1 MRRNKYMLSFYL
13 LFTLCFLHA
22 LNNYADDNPFKIA
35 YSVQSYSNIDV
46 SFSVTD
52 TMDISNICGAIN
64 GFSLDCEIIRAN
76 KNSFVRILLEDTSG
90 RNFLVLENDKYR
102 NNSDT
107 IKYVGY
113 CEETASLNSL
123 TPKYLKIYIKD
134 AIVNIEKIKYSPIA
148 TNSPLDYAA
157 DMINAD
163 TIKKKQVKQIVD
175 NINKYNSDNDKLWSA
190 GVTNVSLMNYETKK
204 RVLGI
209 HHDACDTDGIE
220 YYIGG
225 LYEIGEQNDTVESVD
240 TDSVD
245 FAYSYVESFD
255 WRNRHG
261 KNWMT
266 SCKDQGYSGYCVAY
280 SINSV
285 LEALTNLYYNK
296 KLDIDLSEQDIVFNY
311 ARHYKKDSLND
322 CYENGIDEWT
332 ALEEI
337 KLHGVIDEASAPLID
352 SLKVAVPPQRND
364 SVECLSFEDFEHVL
378 HHPNNINGIKS
389 ALIYKGPLI
398 SGFRAGE
405 IRHAM
410 ALVGYHTIKVGD
422 TINHITTEYNGAT
435 VIKERDGRVGKTY
448 WVFKN
453 SYGEDFGRNGYMY
466 VLFNDLSSMY
476 TPTIIYTPIYSLLYS
491 DDDIVCSD
499 NDGDGYYFWGIGNSR
514 PSNLPEWAPRYAD
527 GDDSNPKY
535 GPINNGYIGYG
546 SLLEINPDKKDT
558 IFITEETGWDKE
570 NYIWQHIVIKNEGIL
585 NIKSNVKFYK
595 GVNIIVENGGQLV
608 VDAGYMENPNIKV
621 EPGGELI
628 IKNKGRIKKN
638 KHLTV
643 AQGAKM
649 RIVKGVINQ

>member
-163 TIKKKQVKQIVD
+163 TIKKRQVKQIVD
-175 NINKYNSDNDKLWSA
+175 NINKYNSENDKFWSA

-245 FAYSYVESFD
+245 FAYSCVESFD

-266 SCKDQGYSGYCVAY
+266 SCKHQGNSGYCSAFA
-280 SINSV
+280 INGAM
-285 LEALTNLYYNK
+285 EALVNLYYNK
-296 KLDIDLSEQDIVFNY
+296 KIDIDLSEQDIFFTYLREYGNTSVS
-311 ARHYKKDSLND
+311 HYYKHGTSSKVLLFSVRD
-322 CYENGIDEWT
+322 
-332 ALEEI
+332 
-337 KLHGVIDEASAPLID
+337 KGVIDEATSPFID
-352 SLKVAVPPQRND
+352 SDSVSVPLERGN
-364 SVECLSFEDFEHVL
+364 SVECIRF
-378 HHPNNINGIKS
+378 NNFDAVFYYQKLTDRIKQDLIN
-389 ALIYKGPLI
+389 YGPLI
-398 SGFRAGE
+398 SGITAGTM
-405 IRHAM
+405 HHSM
-410 ALVGYHTIKVGD
+410 TLVGFHKINVGD
-422 TINHITTEYNGAT
+422 TISHVTKEYNGAA
-435 VIKERDGRVGKTY
+435 VIKEGDWRVGKTY

-466 VLFNDLSSMY
+466 VLFDNNTEMIEPLY
-476 TPTIIYTPIYSLLYS
+476 IRTPLYSKVYS
-491 DDDIVCSD
+491 DDDIICTD
-499 NDGDGYYFWGIGNSR
+499 NDGDGYYFWGIGNTR
-514 PSNLPEWAPRYAD
+514 PSSLPEWAPRYAD

-535 GPINNGYIGYG
+535 GPINYGTVGYG

-558 IFITEETGWDKE
+558 IFITEETDWDKE

-608 VDAGYMENPNIKV
+608 VDAGYMKNPNIKV

-638 KHLTV
+638 KHLTI

-649 RIVKGVINQ
+649 RIVNRAINQ